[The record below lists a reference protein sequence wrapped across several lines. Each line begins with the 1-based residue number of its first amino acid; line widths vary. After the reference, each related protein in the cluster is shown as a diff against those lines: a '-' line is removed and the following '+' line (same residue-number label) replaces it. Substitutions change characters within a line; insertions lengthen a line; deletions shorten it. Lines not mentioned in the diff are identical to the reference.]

1 VAAAD
6 QLGADGV
13 DLLWTVGW
21 SLVEAKADTSQPL
34 CADYEP
40 TMNSALHARRMR
52 KLLLWTSVLALALL
66 AACSSGGGGGTG
78 GGSTSGGG
86 NPAGSGAATAASGAA
101 GGAGAGAND
110 TCSHGVKPGD
120 PGVVDVN
127 CGGAAAVKIQVDTIA
142 KDLQGGTCHNLPGQV
157 WSLAIGVI
165 IDITGQHGTYAGPQV
180 DTIEVT
186 TNDFKAATV
195 QGTLDGKLILS
206 NDDAKITVSADGKTA
221 HVEGVGDRNSDTPNA
236 KITVDV
242 TC

>member
-1 VAAAD
+1 MRR
-6 QLGADGV
+6 QISI
-13 DLLWTVGW
+13 
-21 SLVEAKADTSQPL
+21 SL
-34 CADYEP
+34 
-40 TMNSALHARRMR
+40 
-52 KLLLWTSVLALALL
+52 LALALL
-66 AACSSGGGGGTG
+66 TGCSSGGGGSNGSGSNSG
-78 GGSTSGGG
+78 GGS
-86 NPAGSGAATAASGAA
+86 PAGTGASAATSSAP
-101 GGAGAGAND
+101 GGAGAGTND
-110 TCSHGVKPGD
+110 ACSHGVKPGD

-127 CGGAAAVKIQVDTIA
+127 CGGTAEVKIQVDAIS

-157 WSLAIGVI
+157 WSLAVGVI
-165 IDITGQHGTYAGPQV
+165 VDITGQHGTYAGPQV

-195 QGTLDGKLILS
+195 QGRLDGKLILS